1 MGNEQKKTEDKVLF
15 LPLYE
20 LGSEIK
26 EEIEASIG
34 QWNRIGSNLSPIFFT
49 RNLRRFIIWLR
60 VCYPLESYYHF
71 NPVDFLL

>member
-1 MGNEQKKTEDKVLF
+1 MCQQVILFNIGLGWVTEKTEDKVLF

-26 EEIEASIG
+26 EEIEASIS

-60 VCYPLESYYHF
+60 VC
-71 NPVDFLL
+71 NRT